1 MVRSWIVRL
10 VVAGWC
16 LTGGASF
23 AGQEDGFPAL
33 HGPYFGQPEPG
44 LQAQR
49 FAPGLVS
56 LPGRYEFA
64 LSFSPSGQELLFT
77 QQVPEQSV
85 SVYHSRLRS
94 GAWTRPESVRLSEG
108 AKGEEMEAFF
118 SPDGGRV
125 FFAPY
130 DEGMDVRI
138 WSLVVGPDGWER
150 PRELGSPVVDDPAF
164 YPTVSLNGTLYYT
177 NLAARRVYRAEL
189 EGGSVSRVEDAGLEF
204 GGHAFV
210 APDESFVLVD
220 ARAPDSLGGSDIY
233 VAFRRPDGSWARPRH
248 LGAEVNSGFDETCP
262 SLSADGRYLFFS
274 RYDEPDEVSDIY
286 WIDSAV
292 IDAVREEA
300 TAVEAFRL
308 LTQLEGRWLGSG
320 GAPRN
325 RAGRDRPRAHRGR
338 RGFGS
343 DGGHGSGRGARA
355 QRLPLGGW
363 RFDAHPLLRRR
374 HPAPAQARSRPR
386 CPRRAALRPRRW
398 IRLQSGQGSP
408 HSLGQAGRAAW
419 GSAGELVDGG
429 EGGEGGDGVPLRPR
443 AGVGRPLISAAV
455 RVFR

>member
-1 MVRSWIVRL
+1 MVRSWIVGL
-10 VVAGWC
+10 VVTGWC

-23 AGQEDGFPAL
+23 AGQDDGFPAL

-56 LPGRYEFA
+56 LPDRYEFA

-85 SVYHSRLRS
+85 SVYHSRLQS

-118 SPDGGRV
+118 SPNGGRV

-138 WSLVVGPDGWER
+138 WSLEVGPDGWEH
-150 PRELGSPVVDDPAF
+150 PRELGSPVADEPAF
-164 YPTVSLNGTLYYT
+164 YPTVSLDGTLYYT
-177 NLAARRVYRAEL
+177 NLAARKIYRAEL
-189 EGGSVSRVEDAGLEF
+189 EGDLVGLVEDAGLEF

-210 APDESFVLVD
+210 APDESFLLVD

-233 VAFRRPDGSWARPRH
+233 VAFRRPDGSWSRPRH

-274 RYDEPDEVSDIY
+274 RYDEPGDVSDIY

-292 IDAVREEA
+292 IDAVRKET
-300 TAVEAFRL
+300 TAAEAFRL

-320 GAPRN
+320 GRLGTEPEETSHELTVA
-325 RAGRDRPRAHRGR
+325 AGDSVVMEVMDPE
-338 RGFGS
+338 
-343 DGGHGSGRGARA
+343 
-355 QRLPLGGW
+355 
-363 RFDAHPLLRRR
+363 
-374 HPAPAQARSRPR
+374 
-386 CPRRAALRPRRW
+386 
-398 IRLQSGQGSP
+398 
-408 HSLGQAGRAAW
+408 
-419 GSAGELVDGG
+419 GERELNVYHLVDGDLMLTHYCG
-429 EGGEGGDGVPLRPR
+429 AGNQPRLKLDLDRAAPGVLPFTLVDGSGFDPDTDRHIHSARLIVRHGGHLESWWTAEKEGKLVMESRFVLERAAEGR
-443 AGVGRPLISAAV
+443 
-455 RVFR
+455 

>member
-1 MVRSWIVRL
+1 MVRSWIVGL
-10 VVAGWC
+10 VVTGWC

-23 AGQEDGFPAL
+23 AGQDDGFPAL

-77 QQVPEQSV
+77 QQVLEQSV
-85 SVYHSRLRS
+85 SVYHSRVQS
-94 GAWTRPESVRLSEG
+94 ETWTRPEPVRLSEG
-108 AKGEEMEAFF
+108 EKGEEMEAFF

-138 WSLVVGPDGWER
+138 WSLEVGPDGWEH
-150 PRELGSPVVDDPAF
+150 PRELGSPVADEPAF
-164 YPTVSLNGTLYYT
+164 YPTVSLDGTLYYT
-177 NLAARRVYRAEL
+177 NLAARKIYRAEL
-189 EGGSVSRVEDAGLEF
+189 EGDLVGLVEDAGLEF

-210 APDESFVLVD
+210 APDESFLLVD

-233 VAFRRPDGSWARPRH
+233 VAFRRPDGSWSRPRH

-262 SLSADGRYLFFS
+262 SLSADGRFLFFS

-286 WIDSAV
+286 WIDSTV
-292 IDAVREEA
+292 IDAVRDEP
-300 TAVEAFRL
+300 TAVDAFRM

-320 GAPRN
+320 GRLGAEPEETVHELTVA
-325 RAGRDRPRAHRGR
+325 AGDSVVMEVMDPE
-338 RGFGS
+338 
-343 DGGHGSGRGARA
+343 
-355 QRLPLGGW
+355 
-363 RFDAHPLLRRR
+363 
-374 HPAPAQARSRPR
+374 
-386 CPRRAALRPRRW
+386 
-398 IRLQSGQGSP
+398 
-408 HSLGQAGRAAW
+408 
-419 GSAGELVDGG
+419 GERELNVYHLVDGDLMLTHYCG
-429 EGGEGGDGVPLRPR
+429 AGNQPRLKLDLDRAAPGVLPFTLVDGSGFDPDTDRHIHSARLIVRHGGHLESWWTAEKEGKLVMESRFVLERAAEGR
-443 AGVGRPLISAAV
+443 
-455 RVFR
+455 